1 MMAALVVSNTQ
12 VMHASLAAKVIPSDP
27 TVRSGLA
34 AMFNPSTTT
43 GAMALNSEITRQ
55 ASMVAYVNDFRLM
68 FYITLA
74 CIPMLLIMRAPK
86 RQAGGEPV
94 HAAVD

>member
-1 MMAALVVSNTQ
+1 
-12 VMHASLAAKVIPSDP
+12 
-27 TVRSGLA
+27 
-34 AMFNPSTTT
+34 
-43 GAMALNSEITRQ
+43 
-55 ASMVAYVNDFRLM
+55 M